1 VNQLRRLSSG
11 ERSITSQNFSHADD
25 NSSNIELTDAQ
36 RLDWL
41 QLIRSENVG
50 PATFGDLI
58 RHFGTAAQALEALPE
73 LSHRAGKKTIK
84 IFPRERAE
92 LEISDAT
99 RLNIAHVAMCESAYP
114 QYLRSIDYPP
124 PILSIRGRL
133 DINKYPPLAIVGAR
147 NCSASG
153 VKLANNFVKAFAQIP
168 YYIVSGFARGI
179 DIAAHRAAL
188 DTGTIAVLA
197 GGVNNIY
204 PSQHDR
210 FYNEFLEQG
219 SVFVSEMPLNYRPR
233 AIDFPRRNRII
244 AGIGLGVIVIEASVR
259 SGSLITARLANEAG
273 RLVFAIPGSPLDARS
288 AGGNLLLKKGAIL
301 ATEPSDISDEIDRLL
316 EKPIQA
322 NRFGTDKFSLEDN
335 DDVENENDTSPDI
348 VTDTSNNNRSAI
360 IQALGTTP
368 IEIDELIRHCQV
380 PISHLQL
387 VLIELSLAGRI
398 EYHPGNKVSLI
409 MDG

>member
-1 VNQLRRLSSG
+1 MP
-11 ERSITSQNFSHADD
+11 
-25 NSSNIELTDAQ
+25 NIELTNAQ

-50 PATFGDLI
+50 PATFRDLI
-58 RHFGTAAQALEALPE
+58 KHFGTAAHALEALPE
-73 LSHRAGKKTIK
+73 LSNRAGKKAIK

-92 LEISDAT
+92 LEFNDAA
-99 RLNIAHVAMCESAYP
+99 RLSITHVGMCEAAYP
-114 QYLRSIDYPP
+114 QYLKSIDYPP

-133 DINKYPPLAIVGAR
+133 DINKCPPVGIVGAR

-153 VKLANNFVKAFAQIP
+153 VKLATSFVKALGKIP

-179 DIAAHRAAL
+179 DIAAHQAAL
-188 DTGTIAVLA
+188 DTGTICVLA

-204 PSQHDR
+204 PSQHDQ
-210 FYNEFLEQG
+210 FYTNFLDQG

-273 RLVFAIPGSPLDARS
+273 RLVFAIPGSPLDSRS
-288 AGGNLLLKKGAIL
+288 AGGNLLLKKGAII
-301 ATEPSDISDEIDRLL
+301 ATDPSDISDEIDRLL
-316 EKPIQA
+316 EKPIQT
-322 NRFGTDKFSLEDN
+322 NLFGTDKFSLEDN
-335 DDVENENDTSPDI
+335 DPFESENNDTPDI
-348 VTDTSNNNRSAI
+348 ITDTSNNNRNSI
-360 IQALGTTP
+360 IEALGSAP
-368 IEIDELIRHCQV
+368 IEIDELVRHCQV
-380 PISHLQL
+380 PVSHVQL